1 MSTNHTTMCHMG
13 QSATGCG
20 GEKKPQESTMAQAQ
34 DYYKKRGKL
43 MYVLRQTYDCK
54 WCPLT
59 VVTRKIGLA
68 SYQEILKWERQAH
81 VTEKRLT
88 WNCEAV
94 RALTSEERQTLKR
107 EAVEAMA
114 EAAIQA
120 EMEKQEAEADREYSA
135 LRSLSGPNRSTGT
148 DAPSYPCK
156 VECKEEPTASS
167 SKEPLYKVD
176 VESDGSST
184 VSDNVSVELAGND
197 DDDDCKIVG
206 EKMAKLK
213 PRQARMRQEPEA
225 PWRQNRKEPEFEMES
240 LAPLKRKRQS
250 D

>member
-1 MSTNHTTMCHMG
+1 
-13 QSATGCG
+13 
-20 GEKKPQESTMAQAQ
+20 
-34 DYYKKRGKL
+34 
-43 MYVLRQTYDCK
+43 
-54 WCPLT
+54 
-59 VVTRKIGLA
+59 
-68 SYQEILKWERQAH
+68 
-81 VTEKRLT
+81 
-88 WNCEAV
+88 
-94 RALTSEERQTLKR
+94 
-107 EAVEAMA
+107 MA

-184 VSDNVSVELAGND
+184 VSDNVSVDLAENE

-240 LAPLKRKRQS
+240 LAPLKRKRQRLRS
-250 D
+250 QTANYWGQKLHFVQLRKYQCVMIVGRLLA